1 MWNLYNMN
9 LINYLPKI
17 ILHEVQVCYKLNQ
30 LLMYFWSQ
38 KWLLT
43 LSNDTIPERWT
54 DIGAG
59 DTFSFFLNL
68 SIITITCTIH
78 REVWDLLH
86 KFHLY
91 LLIMNIY
98 NALLKK
104 GQKYLY
110 FFQIINIKLA
120 NYQLFA
126 VIFQASCNSFF
137 SGDSNWAKSQSSI
150 LQGLLCSSQ
159 HNLCFHHSTH

>member
-1 MWNLYNMN
+1 ML
-9 LINYLPKI
+9 
-17 ILHEVQVCYKLNQ
+17 QVKSITNVFL
-30 LLMYFWSQ
+30 
-38 KWLLT
+38 
-43 LSNDTIPERWT
+43 IPEM
-54 DIGAG
+54 
-59 DTFSFFLNL
+59 TFNTIKWYYSRALDRCRCGWYILFFLNL